1 VFIGHYA
8 LGFAAKRVEPRLSL
22 GVLLTAPQA
31 LDLLWPVFVLAGIEH
46 VEVVP
51 GDTAFTPLR
60 FVSYP
65 WSHSL
70 VMALV
75 WGICLGGIVRLRGA
89 SLRGAG
95 IVAILVV
102 SHWVLDF
109 ATHREDMP
117 LWPGG
122 GPLLGLGLWRS
133 VSATLIVEI
142 GMYAAGIALYA
153 RATTSKDRTGTWAFI
168 ALAAFLFVAY
178 VGTLLGPP
186 PPSPTA
192 VAVSALVL
200 WLIPLW
206 GMWIERHRESTG
218 PHLGTAGP
226 PDRRLPAI
234 RRTSRGDP

>member
-1 VFIGHYA
+1 MFIGHYA
-8 LGFAAKRVEPRLSL
+8 LGLATKRVEPRLPL
-22 GVLLTAPQA
+22 WVLLAAPQA
-31 LDLLWPVFVLAGIEH
+31 LDLVWPILVLAGVEH
-46 VEVVP
+46 VEVSP

-70 VMALV
+70 VMSIV
-75 WGICLGGIVRLRGA
+75 WGVALGAFLRVRGT

-95 IVAILVV
+95 VVAALVV

-109 ATHREDMP
+109 ASHREDMP

-133 VSATLIVEI
+133 VPATLIVEI

-153 RATTSKDRTGTWAFI
+153 RATRSKDRTGTWSFVG
-168 ALAAFLFVAY
+168 LVAFLFVAY
-178 VGTLLGPP
+178 VINLLGPP
-186 PPSPTA
+186 PPSATA
-192 VAVSALVL
+192 VAVSALAL

-206 GMWIERHRESTG
+206 GVWIEKHREAA
-218 PHLGTAGP
+218 PLP
-226 PDRRLPAI
+226 P
-234 RRTSRGDP
+234 SGS